1 MSDTEKSTTTDEEP
15 TMEEIL
21 TSIRRIISDDETN
34 EEKQDKNNSA
44 EHVPKEGQVDEVKAG
59 EEENLLVLAEGDI
72 ETEPLSEGMDE
83 LELSTSDMIEDT
95 SVTRIDEDAEKIPK
109 TEPILKQDEAVSLM
123 SENQAASAAE
133 TLAGLSDA
141 LSQGQDIPLG
151 STDKTL
157 EEIIKELLRPLLQI
171 WLDKNLPPLVEKL
184 VNKEIKK
191 LVSRAEDQ
199 I

>member
-133 TLAGLSDA
+133 T
-141 LSQGQDIPLG
+141 
-151 STDKTL
+151 
-157 EEIIKELLRPLLQI
+157 
-171 WLDKNLPPLVEKL
+171 
-184 VNKEIKK
+184 
-191 LVSRAEDQ
+191 
-199 I
+199 